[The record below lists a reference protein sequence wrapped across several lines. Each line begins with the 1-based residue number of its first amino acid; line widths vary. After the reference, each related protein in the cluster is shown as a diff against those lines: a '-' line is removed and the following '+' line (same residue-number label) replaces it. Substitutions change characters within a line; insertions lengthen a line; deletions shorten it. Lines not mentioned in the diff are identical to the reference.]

1 MATNGV
7 LTGNGL
13 SDQSLLTGGYKPG
26 MMQKIG
32 NVLPGLVGLKD
43 IDYPYIRSQIRVE
56 NGVATLKD
64 SNTLDYKKGDS
75 AGTKDADALGQ
86 VAVNR
91 INQLL
96 EANGMAGQQGVTMNI
111 DAGMASGRKGSNLGT
126 GMFVG
131 KGGSFASGSTYT
143 GLDSMAEFG
152 TQLDKYF
159 SDVVADK
166 GWGDVANIPQ
176 YSEANF
182 VPSQG
187 AGSFDN
193 TSVIGRMLLNA
204 AAVAAGGYGLSQLAS
219 TGAGG
224 VGFQSTVGQEL
235 AGTLSNA
242 AIADSM
248 SLGAG
253 GFSGVATGGVGALGS
268 AGITAAAEGALGMG
282 AGTWA
287 GLSNAGSNVGFAGVP
302 DLGYIDSFNLSNTTA
317 PGTTDLGGNFVNGGG
332 AIDVPNIGTQGLNDA
347 VTNVVDNSI
356 AGLGDNYADVINGI
370 SVSNPSP
377 PVDVLKNSAWDKLT
391 EAGKKAFTDPDGTV
405 NWTRV
410 AKAGLL
416 GANAIGSVLGG
427 TPDGGGGGVLGNGNY
442 TAPDWVSGGLPTAPD
457 PGQYMQRGGTW
468 TPGMTPNEQSELLAR
483 GVAPP
488 ANYTRDQTSGG
499 TPITGSNY
507 APQRMTR
514 DPSLNTLP
522 VRQQSGSLA
531 RAFQNTNGNPAGAG
545 LGMFEGDMTASYMTP
560 EQRAEAQKRI
570 LGGRNFSSFINGPH
584 QLPTINRG

>member
-1 MATNGV
+1 MYGNKG
-7 LTGNGL
+7 LTI
-13 SDQSLLTGGYKPG
+13 QF
-26 MMQKIG
+26 
-32 NVLPGLVGLKD
+32 
-43 IDYPYIRSQIRVE
+43 
-56 NGVATLKD
+56 
-64 SNTLDYKKGDS
+64 
-75 AGTKDADALGQ
+75 
-86 VAVNR
+86 
-91 INQLL
+91 
-96 EANGMAGQQGVTMNI
+96 
-111 DAGMASGRKGSNLGT
+111 DAGMSSGRKGSNLGT

-131 KGGSFASGSTYT
+131 KGGSFKSGSTYT
-143 GLDSMAEFG
+143 GLESMADFG
-152 TQLDKYF
+152 TQLDKYL
-159 SDVVADK
+159 SDTIGTNK
-166 GWGDVANIPQ
+166 YGGELTNIPQ
-176 YSEANF
+176 YTQSNF
-182 VPSQG
+182 APSQG

-253 GFSGVATGGVGALGS
+253 GFSGVAAGGAGALGS

-427 TPDGGGGGVLGNGNY
+427 TPDGGGVLGGGVLGGGNY
-442 TAPDWVSGGLPTAPD
+442 VAPDWVSGGLPTAPD
-457 PGQYMQRGGTW
+457 PGQYMERGGTW

-514 DPSLNTLP
+514 DPSLSTLP
-522 VRQQSGSLA
+522 KHQQSQGLPTLDSI
-531 RAFQNTNGNPAGAG
+531 NPNYVPTGTSPFSN
-545 LGMFEGDMTASYMTP
+545 LTP
-560 EQRAEAQKRI
+560 EQIERLRQQMPNPNM
-570 LGGRNFSSFINGPH
+570 GGRQREPGGLSPMQALNDL
-584 QLPTINRG
+584 QNRGY